1 MTMCYVVKS
10 YNKKTSADT
19 LKSTETS
26 QSNVTTSGQSV
37 EGSVTLKM
45 GAKATSRISFFAA
58 LLANCSQL
66 AQSVHEEVPRIET
79 QAVFF
84 SIRAITCM
92 AKSEWPPRSKKLSWT
107 PTCSTSSNSCQIS
120 ARDFSR
126 RVWGLA

>member
-84 SIRAITCM
+84 FN
-92 AKSEWPPRSKKLSWT
+92 
-107 PTCSTSSNSCQIS
+107 SSNYLHGQQRM
-120 ARDFSR
+120 AAEVKEVVMDANLFNFE
-126 RVWGLA
+126 